1 MIGWTMLAAT
11 LLGGAPGFAAE
22 EPINRTPVH
31 VATPLTVVTPEARIR
46 NMADYLEAVA
56 DPQRGVYI
64 RGYTGQWYYARV
76 RGNCPRLTR
85 GASLRFNASPG
96 GDFDRHSSIRADG
109 WRCMVASVIQS
120 DGPPRR

>member
-1 MIGWTMLAAT
+1 MTRRILIAAALLGAAPALAA
-11 LLGGAPGFAAE
+11 GP
-22 EPINRTPVH
+22 PNR
-31 VATPLTVVTPEARIR
+31 VVPESKVR

-85 GASLRFNASPG
+85 GASLRFNPSPG
-96 GDFDRHSSIRADG
+96 GDFDRDSTIRADG
-109 WRCMVASVIQS
+109 WRCMVASVIES

>member
-1 MIGWTMLAAT
+1 MTRRILIAAALLGAAPALAA
-11 LLGGAPGFAAE
+11 GP
-22 EPINRTPVH
+22 PNRAV
-31 VATPLTVVTPEARIR
+31 PEAKVR

-76 RGNCPRLTR
+76 RGDCPRLTR

-96 GDFDRHSSIRADG
+96 GDFDRHSTIRADG
-109 WRCMVASVIQS
+109 WRCMVASVIES